1 MFNASNVQFITQT
14 RTEHLTA
21 QDKKQMKKNK
31 TFNPLE
37 NMLGMAERH
46 SEKSP
51 QAGVSIIYS
60 LGFSSFLVLESYDA
74 TLRCMRGRSLVK
86 IVFIPPFSLE

>member
-60 LGFSSFLVLESYDA
+60 LGFSYSLVLESYNPCD
-74 TLRCMRGRSLVK
+74 VWEQ
-86 IVFIPPFSLE
+86 VFG